1 MVMRVSMKN
10 LKKIRKKQG
19 LTQCQLAEK
28 VGVNR
33 ITICRWEK
41 GTRLPSIACLMKLI
55 EVLHCRMDN
64 FHSGKK

>member
-1 MVMRVSMKN
+1 MKK
-10 LKKIRKKQG
+10 LKEIRKKQG

-28 VGVNR
+28 VGVSH

-41 GTRLPSIACLMKLI
+41 GTRLPSFAHLMKLI

-64 FHSGKK
+64 FYSEKK